1 MQRSLDRVLAGP
13 FPGGGFVSRSVRLVD
28 VSDLRHQRVVGVG
41 VSQHRAYGQKDC
53 SSQVSRTEQHR
64 CKIHRQSRPTFGEC
78 ESRTPLVS
86 QNIQTD
92 ATVGVDVGVV
102 DASGEV
108 DLGGLEWVVGR
119 EVNLEEEDTARVRRV
134 GLSSQLL
141 ADSSREGVEWHD
153 AWIGS
158 STAKRILVAIGQA
171 GVTTKRCTYGTHD
184 GSLPAEL

>member
-1 MQRSLDRVLAGP
+1 MDRRTVAAK
-13 FPGGGFVSRSVRLVD
+13 LVEQ
-28 VSDLRHQRVVGVG
+28 SNTVVD
-41 VSQHRAYGQKDC
+41 SHI
-53 SSQVSRTEQHR
+53 E
-64 CKIHRQSRPTFGEC
+64 SRPTFGEC

-134 GLSSQLL
+134 GLSS
-141 ADSSREGVEWHD
+141 
-153 AWIGS
+153 
-158 STAKRILVAIGQA
+158 
-171 GVTTKRCTYGTHD
+171 
-184 GSLPAEL
+184 